1 MQDKNDKRGGQKN
14 PLSGEAEQLPL
25 VPQMLKQPNELTRS
39 FYRCSGTAQ
48 KLFMAAV
55 ATFVGEKKSA
65 GDRWLV
71 IKFKETLQSFSIVD
85 GSETRDTFRKA
96 VEEISELSVVLLD
109 DGNSYHKLNLFEE
122 ALFDWRKGVI
132 EFKPSE
138 KFAAFLEVEHRRGY
152 TLFNI
157 ESVGKLSSF
166 YAMRYFE
173 IAMSYKGFMGH
184 VKSSD
189 GWAESNGVDLG
200 RSWFFSY
207 SISELKKLF
216 MIGEGQYKLTQ
227 NFVKKVINAPIDEL
241 NRKIPEYVFRVQ
253 VVRKN
258 SSPRSAITDFIFW
271 VTDVSGGGGKSPFEA
286 DLPDIES
293 ARAFID
299 GVRSAVPEEFD
310 RRLADRLANKKAFEM
325 DILLEMAVAKS
336 IEDDGLLPQ
345 PGVFEKK

>member
-216 MIGEGQYKLTQ
+216 MIGDGAVQ
-227 NFVKKVINAPIDEL
+227 AHAEL
-241 NRKIPEYVFRVQ
+241 RQESHKRAHRRAEPE
-253 VVRKN
+253 N
-258 SSPRSAITDFIFW
+258 P
-271 VTDVSGGGGKSPFEA
+271 
-286 DLPDIES
+286 
-293 ARAFID
+293 
-299 GVRSAVPEEFD
+299 GVRLPGAGRQEEQLPAVRHHGLYLLGD
-310 RRLADRLANKKAFEM
+310 RRLRGRREV
-325 DILLEMAVAKS
+325 AVRGGAS
-336 IEDDGLLPQ
+336 
-345 PGVFEKK
+345 

>member
-1 MQDKNDKRGGQKN
+1 MLLENQKEVAGMHDKKN
-14 PLSGEAEQLPL
+14 AHSAEEELLPI

-55 ATFVGEKKSA
+55 ATFVGEKKSVS
-65 GDRWLV
+65 DRWLV

-85 GSETRDTFRKA
+85 GSETRDSFRKA

-122 ALFDWRKGVI
+122 AVFDWGKGVI

-138 KFAAFLEVEHRRGY
+138 KFADFLEVEHRRGY

-157 ESVGKLSSF
+157 ESVGRLGSF

-184 VKSSD
+184 VKPSD
-189 GWAESNGVDLG
+189 GWAEEHGVDLE
-200 RSWFFSY
+200 RSWYFSY

-216 MIGEGQYKLTQ
+216 MIGDGQYRLTQ
-227 NFVKKVINAPIDEL
+227 NFVKKVVNAPIDEL
-241 NRKIPEYVFRVQ
+241 NKKIREYDFRVQ
-253 VVRKN
+253 VVRRN
-258 SSPRSAITDFIFW
+258 SSPRGPITDFIFW
-271 VTDVSGGGGKSPFEA
+271 VTEVSAPDGRSPFEA
-286 DLPDIES
+286 ELSDIDG

-299 GVRSAVPEEFD
+299 GVRRAVPDVFAQ
-310 RRLADRLANKKAFEM
+310 RLAQRLARKKAFEM
-325 DILLEMAVAKS
+325 DILIEMAVAKS
-336 IEDDGLLPQ
+336 IEDDGLLPH
-345 PGVFEKK
+345 PGA